1 MYVLCVRWQPYTRL
15 ARVLRTRSMLLY
27 ILFFKGG
34 MARGMARL
42 APRWGPP
49 AWDTLREC
57 RFVRFASF
65 LPPVQTVLGDR

>member
-1 MYVLCVRWQPYTRL
+1 
-15 ARVLRTRSMLLY
+15 MLLY

-57 RFVRFASF
+57 RFVGFASF
-65 LPPVQTVLGDR
+65 SPPVQTVLGDR